1 MRVAIILIIFL
12 STLFGAQSSYIKEG
26 YTYAPQECSYTCE
39 ETKNGYF
46 SRVSNLNI
54 EKGLITCSIYSVSN
68 PLQVLE
74 TRTLFNE
81 HCKDTYN
88 YIPNKNHADLDTLTI
103 DEQLKTLETKYF
115 QNFSNTGQVKYLT
128 APEFLVAV
136 LTADASIIDIP
147 ETITAN
153 SIILKPEYTIYPNQS
168 KEYEANFVQKIFDF
182 FSDINPFTESENTV
196 IPLENYPVELKSSTS
211 QLISTVGVFWLDFLT
226 EINFLY
232 QETNLLIVM
241 LISPFVFIVL
251 AGEQF
256 TQKLSKVHNHNNW
269 VGGGVVSAIVC
280 LTMFVSYTVAE
291 IEEIDFLGNEKKLE
305 QSFWQDNSSDLIA
318 NGVQI
323 ANTFNAGFN
332 KVYINQMAR
341 NASVNPAMT
350 QLERMDKLEH
360 LESVHVAYSQYLS
373 TCEQIYNEETLRNV
387 ASNSFGM
394 PLKYPPVESYGAI
407 NFYTHLKNQN
417 DVIASNL
424 YSVSSCYQ
432 VDRTRQLVAMQ
443 IQNLTQEIENAKNA
457 IENGMEQRVLNIAE
471 VAYKNT
477 VEMGFLSALTTS
489 SMNSM
494 LSNMEEWQHYSDDI
508 DKKRAYIEEETQK
521 AMKSYSDVDASD
533 FLENDLVAM
542 FPKYIPYFAMP
553 LFSNIYHGVGK
564 MAGMSVDLSSNYA
577 ERRLQ
582 KNTKKSD
589 GKSLNNSL
597 GMQKKEEKSS
607 GGFLDM
613 LASFVL
619 KIAKLHPSF
628 SVLEAMLKIGGE
640 AIILAVSIWIYEYF
654 LALLVPFAI
663 LSAGLLVVLFWLAEI
678 VIYYLVVPFMLAHAM
693 VKGQGQAITKFL
705 ARGLIISVRPTLLVF
720 SIIVAILLNS
730 LYEAV
735 SMFVITK
742 NFSAIFGLNEL
753 GIVDT
758 FAGLMQQGFYEIAL
772 KLFIPVIM
780 FFIII
785 LGSTLFLRQFGYQDE
800 AEFGQQ
806 LSSSLDAKGGRYN
819 LPI

>member
-1 MRVAIILIIFL
+1 MRVLTIVLILFSSIFA
-12 STLFGAQSSYIKEG
+12 SQSPYIKDG
-26 YTYAPQECSYTCE
+26 YIYAPQECSYSCE
-39 ETKNGYF
+39 ELKDGYF
-46 SRVSNLNI
+46 SRVSNLNL

-74 TRTLFNE
+74 TRTLFNK

-136 LTADASIIDIP
+136 LTADASIIDIS
-147 ETITAN
+147 ETIDSN
-153 SIILKPEYTIYPNQS
+153 SIILKPDYTIYPNQS

-182 FSDINPFTESENTV
+182 FSDINPFSESENTI
-196 IPLENYPVELKSSTS
+196 IPLDNYPSELKSSTS
-211 QLISTVGVFWLDFLT
+211 QLISTVGVFWLDFIT

-232 QETNLLIVM
+232 QETNLLLVM

-251 AGEQF
+251 MGEQF
-256 TQKLSKVHNHNNW
+256 AQKLSKVHNHNNW
-269 VGGGVVSAIVC
+269 VGAGVVSALVC
-280 LTMFVSYTVAE
+280 LTMFVSYPV
-291 IEEIDFLGNEKKLE
+291 EEIDEVDFLGNEKKLE
-305 QSFWQDNSSDLIA
+305 QSFYQDNASDLLA

-341 NASVNPAMT
+341 NASVNPAMS
-350 QLERMDKLEH
+350 QIERIDKLEH
-360 LESVHVAYSQYLS
+360 LELVHEAYSHYLS
-373 TCEQIYNEETLRNV
+373 TCEQTYNMATLENV
-387 ASNSFGM
+387 ASKSFGM

-407 NFYTHLKNQN
+407 NFYTHLKNPE
-417 DVIASNL
+417 DIIVSNL
-424 YSVSSCYQ
+424 YSISSCYE
-432 VDRTRQLVAMQ
+432 VDRTRQLLSIQ
-443 IQNLTQEIENAKNA
+443 IQNLAKEIENAKNA

-494 LSNMEEWQHYSDDI
+494 LANMEEWQHYSDDI
-508 DKKRAYIEEETQK
+508 DKKREYIEEETQK

-553 LFSNIYHGVGK
+553 LFSNIYQGVGK
-564 MAGMSVDLSSNYA
+564 MAGMSVDLSANYA

-582 KNTKKSD
+582 KNSKADS
-589 GKSLNNSL
+589 KSLNKSL
-597 GMQKKEEKSS
+597 GMQKKEEKKSN
-607 GGFLDM
+607 GFLDM

-678 VIYYLVVPFMLAHAM
+678 VIYYLVVPFMFAHAM

-705 ARGLIISVRPTLLVF
+705 ARGLIISARPTLLVF

-753 GIVDT
+753 GMIDT
-758 FAGLMQQGFYEIAL
+758 FAGLIQQGFYEIAL

-780 FFIII
+780 FFIIL

>member
-1 MRVAIILIIFL
+1 MR
-12 STLFGAQSSYIKEG
+12 
-26 YTYAPQECSYTCE
+26 P
-39 ETKNGYF
+39 
-46 SRVSNLNI
+46 I
-54 EKGLITCSIYSVSN
+54 E
-68 PLQVLE
+68 
-74 TRTLFNE
+74 R
-81 HCKDTYN
+81 
-88 YIPNKNHADLDTLTI
+88 
-103 DEQLKTLETKYF
+103 
-115 QNFSNTGQVKYLT
+115 
-128 APEFLVAV
+128 
-136 LTADASIIDIP
+136 
-147 ETITAN
+147 
-153 SIILKPEYTIYPNQS
+153 
-168 KEYEANFVQKIFDF
+168 
-182 FSDINPFTESENTV
+182 
-196 IPLENYPVELKSSTS
+196 
-211 QLISTVGVFWLDFLT
+211 
-226 EINFLY
+226 
-232 QETNLLIVM
+232 IV
-241 LISPFVFIVL
+241 
-251 AGEQF
+251 
-256 TQKLSKVHNHNNW
+256 T
-269 VGGGVVSAIVC
+269 
-280 LTMFVSYTVAE
+280 
-291 IEEIDFLGNEKKLE
+291 
-305 QSFWQDNSSDLIA
+305 
-318 NGVQI
+318 
-323 ANTFNAGFN
+323 
-332 KVYINQMAR
+332 
-341 NASVNPAMT
+341 
-350 QLERMDKLEH
+350 LEH
-360 LESVHVAYSQYLS
+360 LELLQDASSHYLS
-373 TCEQIYNEETLRNV
+373 TCEQTYNMATLENV
-387 ASNSFGM
+387 ASKSFGM

-407 NFYTHLKNQN
+407 NFYTHLKNPE
-417 DVIASNL
+417 DIIVSNL
-424 YSVSSCYQ
+424 YSISSCYE
-432 VDRTRQLVAMQ
+432 VDRTRQLLSIQ
-443 IQNLTQEIENAKNA
+443 IQNLAKEIENAKNA

-494 LSNMEEWQHYSDDI
+494 LANMEEWQHYSDDI
-508 DKKRAYIEEETQK
+508 DKKREYIEEETQK

-553 LFSNIYHGVGK
+553 LFSNIYQGVGK
-564 MAGMSVDLSSNYA
+564 MAGMSVDLSANYA

-582 KNTKKSD
+582 KNSKADS
-589 GKSLNNSL
+589 KSLNKSL
-597 GMQKKEEKSS
+597 GMQKKEEKKSN
-607 GGFLDM
+607 GFLDM

-678 VIYYLVVPFMLAHAM
+678 VIYYLVVPFMFAHAM

-705 ARGLIISVRPTLLVF
+705 ARGLIISARPTLLVF

-753 GIVDT
+753 GMIDT
-758 FAGLMQQGFYEIAL
+758 FAGLIQQGFYEIAL

-780 FFIII
+780 FFIIL